1 MKKIDLSKVVAG
13 FTDVARDSQAVFRQA
28 LHALSH
34 PGLIVPVAHDC
45 AIPEHANPGS
55 AVLLL
60 ALLDADSRLWLSPS
74 LSHSAAQSWIVF
86 HSNCSVVQHAAD
98 ADFAWV
104 AHLSEL
110 PTLQDFH
117 PGTDEYPDHSTTI
130 VLDVAG
136 LNTETGT
143 QTALTL
149 SGPGIEQTHQL
160 LIDSIP
166 ADQIAAF
173 IAQWELNH
181 AQFPKGI
188 DIFMADFSHLVGL
201 PRTTHIEMTEYEPDQ
216 RA

>member
-1 MKKIDLSKVVAG
+1 MNKLDLSQVVAG

-34 PGLIVPVAHDC
+34 PGLIVPLALDC

-55 AVLLL
+55 AVMLL

-74 LSHSAAQSWIVF
+74 LSHSAAANWIVF
-86 HSNCSVVQHAAD
+86 HSNCSIVQNPGD

-110 PTLQDFH
+110 PALQDFD
-117 PGTDEYPDHSTTI
+117 PGTDEYPDQSTTI
-130 VLDVAG
+130 ILDVSG

-149 SGPGIEQTHQL
+149 RGPGIEHSQQL
-160 LIDSIP
+160 HIESLS
-166 ADQIAAF
+166 ARQIADL
-173 IAQWELNH
+173 IAQWKLNH
-181 AQFPKGI
+181 SQFPKGV
-188 DIFMADFSHLVGL
+188 DIFMTDSSHLVGL
-201 PRTTHIEMTEYEPDQ
+201 PRTTDIEITEYEQDQ